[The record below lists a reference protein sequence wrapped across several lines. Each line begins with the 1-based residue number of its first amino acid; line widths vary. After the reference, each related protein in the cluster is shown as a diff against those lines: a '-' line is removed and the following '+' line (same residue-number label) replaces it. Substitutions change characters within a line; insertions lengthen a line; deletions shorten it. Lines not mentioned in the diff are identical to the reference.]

1 MKLAG
6 RIHHDNVFFRDDG
19 SQIRNLNDPYDN
31 WRASV
36 ERLKIRYREPKNAR
50 QSCVSW
56 YLMIGKNV
64 LWVSKNH
71 GHSVQTMLSSY
82 AAWTEGAKESD
93 IAAIRQAMD
102 ARPPALQR
110 AIALRAN
117 SGPPGSPEFATN
129 MPPTPPRFKLRP

>member
-82 AAWTEGAKESD
+82 AAWTEGGRRNRISRPSAKRWMRG
-93 IAAIRQAMD
+93 RQPFN
-102 ARPPALQR
+102 ARSHSERTPVPLGPRNLPPICHQHR
-110 AIALRAN
+110 
-117 SGPPGSPEFATN
+117 PGLS
-129 MPPTPPRFKLRP
+129 